1 MPEKTPSALGL
12 ALTFLRSAR
21 GWSKKE
27 LAQALGMGDRS
38 LLSHYE
44 RGDELTR
51 EKAESLLA
59 PLALP
64 PEAVEVLLF
73 AHGLIFP
80 EASGDAASPTA
91 LSPEERRRIDRAAL
105 GGGWTAAEVLREELI
120 RRKKRQKA
128 AAAEQEAEELWALL
142 KTATPQDRRDLVETF
157 PGFWT
162 CALAARVCEE
172 SRRAAAHRAKKAREL
187 AELALLIAERLAGEE
202 SLRCRTCGYCWGHLS
217 NARRVGNDFDGADEA
232 FARAWELWDSG
243 AAADCELLPE
253 WRLLSLEA
261 SLRRAQHRFAAA
273 LDLLERARTAI
284 EDDPPAV
291 ARILLQKEHVFDV
304 MGDSKGALAALEEAA
319 PFVESSGDPD
329 LLFSLRFNLAADLC
343 SLERY
348 GEAATLLPHVRE
360 LAVEQANELD
370 LIRVVWLDARIA
382 AGQGRS
388 DAAIAGLEQVRR
400 DFADHELPYD
410 AALASLDLAMLWLR
424 GGRTAEVKELALE
437 MESIFIA
444 KKIHREALVALQLF
458 WEAAKQE
465 TASLD
470 LVQSV
475 IAKIERVRRS
485 ASPGERPR

>member
-27 LAQALGMGDRS
+27 LAEALGMGDRS

-59 PLALP
+59 PLTLP

-80 EASGDAASPTA
+80 EASEDAASPTA

-105 GGGWTAAEVLREELI
+105 GGGWTAAEILREELS

-172 SRRAAAHRAKKAREL
+172 SRRAAAHRANKAREL
-187 AELALLIAERLAGEE
+187 AELALLIAERLPGET
-202 SLRCRTCGYCWGHLS
+202 LRSRTNGYCWGHWS
-217 NARRVGNDFDGADEA
+217 NALRVANDFDGANEA
-232 FARAWELWDSG
+232 FTRAWELWQAG

-261 SLRRAQHRFAAA
+261 SLRREQHRFLEA
-273 LDLLERARTAI
+273 LDLLDQARAAI
-284 EDDPPAV
+284 GDDAPAV
-291 ARILLQKEHVFDV
+291 ARIILQKEHVFDV
-304 MGDSKGALAALEEAA
+304 MGDSEGALAALEEAA
-319 PFVESSGDPD
+319 PFVEASGDLD

-343 SLERY
+343 LLERY

-370 LIRVVWLDARIA
+370 LIRVSWLDARIA
-382 AGQGRS
+382 AGQGR
-388 DAAIAGLEQVRR
+388 DEQAIGGLEQVRR
-400 DFADHELPYD
+400 DLEDHKLPYD
-410 AALASLDLAMLWLR
+410 AALASLDLAMLWLK

-437 MESIFIA
+437 MEPIFRA
-444 KKIHREALVALQLF
+444 KKIHREALAALQLF
-458 WEAAKQE
+458 WEAAKRE
-465 TASLD
+465 SASMD
-470 LVQSV
+470 LVQRV
-475 IAKIERVRRS
+475 IAEIERVRRS